1 MSNETEV
8 MCKEWTYRMN
18 LKEWMHQAT
27 LGDIADWLDGTA
39 WNIERKESWVG
50 IMEPGSHHNL
60 LHGHPA
66 RKLGEAELSGIFRCA
81 NLTTLLEAAAET
93 LGVPDASK

>member
-81 NLTTLLEAAAET
+81 EIARLFESAADT